1 MGLFSSG
8 KSSPQVAD
16 KVWKTNAACMKGIA
30 TEGLLSIKKS
40 ELALVVTVF
49 EESHKAFID
58 FLNTQAVPYEVMEGF
73 ADVDSVLQKNS
84 IAVYRAFAS
93 ESIGNNIHKVKVSI
107 LILGRYPYVIAED
120 KIIENLNKHFPQGRI
135 SFCLSLDEPLFQFF
149 GSQNIKAIMD
159 NLGMKEDEC
168 IEHAMV
174 SKSIQR
180 ALEKTNQ
187 NLDVE
192 LKAHSEKEWFARNG
206 KK

>member
-1 MGLFSSG
+1 
-8 KSSPQVAD
+8 
-16 KVWKTNAACMKGIA
+16 MKGIA

-107 LILGRYPYVIAED
+107 LILGRYPYVIAEN

-187 NLDVE
+187 HLDVE

>member
-1 MGLFSSG
+1 
-8 KSSPQVAD
+8 
-16 KVWKTNAACMKGIA
+16 
-30 TEGLLSIKKS
+30 
-40 ELALVVTVF
+40 
-49 EESHKAFID
+49 
-58 FLNTQAVPYEVMEGF
+58 
-73 ADVDSVLQKNS
+73 
-84 IAVYRAFAS
+84 
-93 ESIGNNIHKVKVSI
+93 
-107 LILGRYPYVIAED
+107 
-120 KIIENLNKHFPQGRI
+120 
-135 SFCLSLDEPLFQFF
+135 
-149 GSQNIKAIMD
+149 MD